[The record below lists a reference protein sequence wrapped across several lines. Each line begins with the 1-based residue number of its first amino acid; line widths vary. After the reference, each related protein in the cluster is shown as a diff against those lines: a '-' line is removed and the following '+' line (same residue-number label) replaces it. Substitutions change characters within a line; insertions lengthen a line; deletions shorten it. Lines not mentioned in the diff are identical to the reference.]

1 MARTLLSFQ
10 MRYLIRLFV
19 SDRANIGAS
28 AVTLNLRHPP
38 CNVHTIVVI
47 GNAKV
52 AGLASDLHLTGVQ
65 FNLCVAITL
74 VSLIPLAVADFA

>member
-1 MARTLLSFQ
+1 MIVRISVRQ
-10 MRYLIRLFV
+10 LF
-19 SDRANIGAS
+19 
-28 AVTLNLRHPP
+28 TLNPRRPP
-38 CNVHTIVVI
+38 CNVYRIIV

-74 VSLIPLAVADFA
+74 VSLIPLVVADIT

>member
-28 AVTLNLRHPP
+28 AVTLNSRRPP
-38 CNVHTIVVI
+38 CNVHSIVV

-52 AGLASDLHLTGVQ
+52 AGLAADLHLTGVQ

-74 VSLIPLAVADFA
+74 VSLIPLAVADLA